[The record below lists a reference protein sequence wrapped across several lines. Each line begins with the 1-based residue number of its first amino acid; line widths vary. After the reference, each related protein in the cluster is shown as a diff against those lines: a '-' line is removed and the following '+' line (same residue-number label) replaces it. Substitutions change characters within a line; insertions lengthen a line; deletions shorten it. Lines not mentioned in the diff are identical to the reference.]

1 MPNHFGTDAV
11 WRSWTNVTR
20 CWGRVAGILV
30 LVATLLLGSFGAP
43 VGAVV
48 FDVPNVE
55 SAILVVAD
63 TGQVLFEKNADT
75 PLPPASLVKMMTMLL
90 TVEAVEQGLINWSDV
105 VTVSPR
111 AAAIDGSQIWVAA
124 GDTLTVSQLLAAV
137 AIHSANDASIALAEH
152 ISGTEQAFVDWMNR
166 RAQQLGM
173 VNTRF
178 INAHGW
184 DRDYEGESRMS
195 ARDAMIVA
203 RELILKYPD
212 ILDFTREPEMWLGP
226 TGTRN
231 PIRLENT
238 NQLVRDASRNVDGL
252 KTGFTNE
259 AGYLLVATEER
270 DGMRLISVVMRAET
284 SEIRYAETRRLLN
297 FGFTHEYVQVGE
309 AGKTFPVEI
318 AQAVGTA
325 EVYLAEP
332 LMVLAPRSSVVDIQV
347 EVLLKDGIRAP
358 LKADT
363 EVGEVVVTVDGREVG
378 RAPAYLTADVR
389 RQGFFARA
397 WNATLNFFTNLFQ

>member
-11 WRSWTNVTR
+11 LCSRTNVTR
-20 CWGRVAGILV
+20 CWGRIAGSFV
-30 LVATLLLGSFGAP
+30 LALMLLLGSFSAP

-63 TGQVLFEKNADT
+63 TGQVLFEKNADK
-75 PLPPASLVKMMTMLL
+75 PLPPASLVKIMTMLI
-90 TVEAVEQGLINWSDV
+90 TVEAVEQGLISWNDV
-105 VTVSPR
+105 VTISPR
-111 AAAIDGSQIWVAA
+111 AAAIDGSQIWVAE
-124 GDTLTVSQLLAAV
+124 GDTLTVTQLLAAV

-173 VNTRF
+173 ENAHF

-184 DRDYEGESRMS
+184 DRDYVGESRLS
-195 ARDAMIVA
+195 ARDAMIAA
-203 RELILKYPD
+203 RELILKYPE
-212 ILDFTREPEMWLGP
+212 ILDYTRETELWLGQ

-270 DGMRLISVVMRAET
+270 DGMRLISVVMRADT

-318 AQAVGTA
+318 DQAVGKA

-332 LMVLAPRSSVVDIQV
+332 LVVLAPRSSVVDIQV
-347 EVLLKDGIRAP
+347 EVLLKEGLRAP
-358 LKADT
+358 LKADA
-363 EVGEVVVTVDGREVG
+363 EVGEIVVTVDGREVG
-378 RAPAYLTADVR
+378 RAPAYLTDDVR

-397 WNATLNFFTNLFQ
+397 WNATLDFFTGLFQ